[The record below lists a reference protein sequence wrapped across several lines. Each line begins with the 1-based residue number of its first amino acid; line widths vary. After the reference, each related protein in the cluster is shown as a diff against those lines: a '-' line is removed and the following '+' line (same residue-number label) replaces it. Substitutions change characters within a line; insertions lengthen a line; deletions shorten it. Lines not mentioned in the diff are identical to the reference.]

1 MANRRP
7 QQSGGRRMDFNR
19 NDRNK
24 NFGRSGVS
32 PWQGAGPG
40 GGLPNLLPLAGGSTE
55 ATLALASNII
65 NLLQPRQNPVPSLLD
80 MPIRRDFGPNMG
92 RYDRGFVPNRVSN
105 TLVLSRWCYINK
117 KIFLWN
123 QVTKNKIKSDLIE
136 LIALHYG
143 MSYYL

>member
-105 TLVLSRWCYINK
+105 TSVNACGVIL
-117 KIFLWN
+117 LWN

-136 LIALHYG
+136 LIALHFE